1 MLPKPPLTYRDSG
14 VDIESAETL
23 IDRIRPHAARTHR
36 PEVLAGIGGFGALIQ
51 IPVDRFTHP
60 VLVAGTDG
68 IGTKLL
74 LGLAQDRLEGL
85 GIDLVAMCAN
95 DVLVHGAE
103 PLFFLDYYASGRI
116 DPDQGSRL
124 LAGISQ
130 GCELAGCALVGG
142 ETAEM
147 PGLYRA
153 PDFDLAGFCVGIV
166 ERSRVLDG
174 SSVRAGDRLI
184 GLASSGVHSN
194 GFSLVRKLLEREGLR
209 GGGVE
214 KSRLMDRLLEPTRI
228 YVKSVLPLL
237 KRVPV
242 HAMAHITGGG
252 LIDNPPRVLPQGL
265 GAVLDPRSWP
275 LPPVLEWI
283 RDQAQLSTR
292 EFYRTFNA
300 GIGYLLMVPPESV
313 PETLDLLTA
322 AGEAAYLIGEVVA
335 DPGHGI
341 RIE

>member
-1 MLPKPPLTYRDSG
+1 MPPKPPLTYRDSG
-14 VDIESAETL
+14 VDIESAENL
-23 IDRIRPHAARTHR
+23 IDRIRPQAERTHR

-51 IPVDRFTHP
+51 VPLDRFTHP

-74 LGLAQDRLEGL
+74 LGLAHNRLEGL

-116 DPDQGSRL
+116 DPEQGSRL
-124 LAGISQ
+124 LAGISE
-130 GCELAGCALVGG
+130 GCAQAGCALVGG

-147 PGLYRA
+147 PGLYQA

-166 ERSRVLDG
+166 ERSRILDG
-174 SSVRAGDRLI
+174 SRVQAGDRLI

-194 GFSLVRKLLEREGLR
+194 GFSLVRKLLEQEGMQ
-209 GGGVE
+209 GTGME
-214 KSRLMDRLLEPTRI
+214 EDRLLDRLLEPTRI
-228 YVKSVLPLL
+228 YVKSILPLL
-237 KRVPV
+237 NRVPL

-252 LIDNPPRVLPQGL
+252 LIDNPPRVLPRGL
-265 GAVLDPRSWP
+265 GAVIDPRTWP
-275 LPPVLEWI
+275 VPPVLGWI
-283 RDQAQLSTR
+283 RDHAHLSPR

-300 GIGYLLMVPPESV
+300 GIGFLLIVPPDATQ
-313 PETLDLLTA
+313 ETQALLTG
-322 AGEAAYLIGEVVA
+322 AGEAAYVIGEVVE

-341 RIE
+341 QIG

>member
-14 VDIESAETL
+14 VDIGSAEAL
-23 IDRIRPHAARTHR
+23 IDRIRPCAERTLR
-36 PEVLAGIGGFGALIQ
+36 PEVMAGIGGFGALIQ
-51 IPVDRFTHP
+51 IPLDRFPHP

-74 LGLAQDRLEGL
+74 LGLAHDRLEGL

-116 DPDQGSRL
+116 DPAQGSRL
-124 LAGISQ
+124 LASIGR

-147 PGLYRA
+147 PGLYQA

-166 ERSRVLDG
+166 ERSEILDG
-174 SSVRAGDRLI
+174 SRVRMGDRLI

-194 GFSLVRKLLEREGLR
+194 GFSLVRKLLERSGR
-209 GGGVE
+209 GGDG
-214 KSRLMDRLLEPTRI
+214 SGGASFIDQLLEPTRI

-237 KRVPV
+237 RRLPI

-252 LIDNPPRVLPQGL
+252 LIDNPPRVIPAGL
-265 GAVLDPRSWP
+265 GAVLDPGSWP
-275 LPPVLEWI
+275 VPPVLEWI
-283 RDQAQLSTR
+283 RDQAGLPLR
-292 EFYRTFNA
+292 EFYHTFNA
-300 GIGYLLMVPPESV
+300 GIGYLLIVPPEAV
-313 PETLDLLTA
+313 PETLDLLA
-322 AGEAAYLIGEVVA
+322 GAGESAYAIGEIVE

-341 RIE
+341 RIG

>member
-14 VDIESAETL
+14 VDIESAESL
-23 IDRIRPHAARTHR
+23 IDQIRPQAERTHR

-51 IPVDRFTHP
+51 VPLDRYTHP

-116 DPDQGSRL
+116 DPEQGSRL
-124 LAGISQ
+124 LAGISE
-130 GCELAGCALVGG
+130 GCVQAGCALVGG

-166 ERSRVLDG
+166 ERSRILDG
-174 SSVRAGDRLI
+174 SCVQAGDRLI

-194 GFSLVRKLLEREGLR
+194 GFSLVRRLLEQEGVR
-209 GGGVE
+209 GTGME
-214 KSRLMDRLLEPTRI
+214 ESRLMDRLLEPTRI

-237 KRVPV
+237 SRIPV

-252 LIDNPPRVLPQGL
+252 LIDNPPRVLPRGL
-265 GAVLDPRSWP
+265 GAILDPRSWP
-275 LPPVLEWI
+275 VPPVLEWI
-283 RDQAQLSTR
+283 RDHGHLSPR

-300 GIGYLLMVPPESV
+300 GIGFLLVVPPEALR
-313 PETLDLLTA
+313 EAQDLLA
-322 AGEAAYLIGEVVA
+322 GAGETAYVIGEVVE
-335 DPGHGI
+335 DPGQGI
-341 RIE
+341 QIG